1 VINTY
6 LTRLRNSWKNYLAQH
21 NLSFTSEA
29 DEAAFAESYIASTA
43 TSTQIFMA
51 IGGITFLLYVS
62 VDKLIDPQGY
72 FTANA
77 IRFYYSTPLIFLC
90 VFLIFFPYF
99 KKRIEYVV
107 VFNGFIIISAQ
118 AIIFSTLEFG
128 YNYAIPG
135 FAIIF
140 LIRAITYII
149 RITYLL
155 FIALFSLI
163 GVIGGHLIA
172 NNSGDGW
179 IIVNVVGILTAVALG
194 MVAALARER
203 RAREQFIANRAL
215 GKSRARAEALVGSIL
230 PSTMIERIRSGEKN
244 IADMI
249 EEVSIVFADIV
260 DFTLLSRRLSPT
272 DLIRLLDD
280 IFSRFDRATERWS
293 MEKITT
299 VGDAYMAVG
308 GMHYPEDRR
317 EIAFSAVQFAL
328 EIRKEIEKVIAET
341 GYPINLRIGIHIG
354 PIVVGVVG
362 DRRPT
367 FDCWGDSVRTASTLE
382 GQAAVGAILISEPVF
397 AALRDMAEV
406 GHIQKIVVKDIEGE
420 ITARELYDLRTS

>member
-1 VINTY
+1 VKNDFLSYISNKWRIY
-6 LTRLRNSWKNYLAQH
+6 LTSHSLRFASD
-21 NLSFTSEA
+21 SDESE
-29 DEAAFAESYIASTA
+29 FALSYIDSTA
-43 TSTQIFMA
+43 ITTQIFMA

-62 VDKLIDPQGY
+62 VDKLIDPLGY

-99 KKRIEYVV
+99 RKKIEYIVV
-107 VFNGFIIISAQ
+107 VNGFIIISAQ
-118 AIIFSTLEFG
+118 AVIFSTLELG
-128 YNYAIPG
+128 YNYAAPG
-135 FAIIF
+135 FAIMF

-163 GVIGGHLIA
+163 GVIGGHIIA
-172 NNSGDGW
+172 DNSGNGW
-179 IIVNVVGILTAVALG
+179 IIVNTIGILTAITLG

-203 RAREQFIANRAL
+203 RARAQFVANRAL
-215 GKSRARAEALVGSIL
+215 GKSRARAEALVGSLL
-230 PSTMIERIRSGEKN
+230 PGTMIERIRAGEKN
-244 IADMI
+244 IADI
-249 EEVSIVFADIV
+249 LEEVSIVFADIA

-280 IFSRFDRATERWS
+280 IFSRFDRAAELWG

-308 GMHYPEDRR
+308 GMHYPEKRR
-317 EIAFSAVQFAL
+317 DIAMAAVQFAL
-328 EIRKEIEKVIAET
+328 EIRKEIAKVIAET
-341 GYPINLRIGIHIG
+341 GYPINLRIGVHIG
-354 PIVVGVVG
+354 PVVVGVVG

-367 FDCWGDSVRTASTLE
+367 FDCWGDSIRTASTLE
-382 GQAAVGAILISEPVF
+382 GQAAIGAILISDPVF
-397 AALRDMAEV
+397 EALNDIAKV
-406 GHIQKIVVKDIEGE
+406 GHMQKITVKDVAGE
-420 ITARELYDLRTS
+420 ISAYELRSLHV